1 MSENY
6 VPMSEFEWDGICE
19 KKEPTT
25 QEAREEYYKGK
36 LAHFHKNRN
45 AHKREQII
53 MDALWYLLTSI
64 GIGVVSIWL
73 QGKWQIA
80 CIILA
85 AVVGMIATYGFGMA
99 RGLRRK

>member
-6 VPMSEFEWDGICE
+6 VPMSEYEWDDICE
-19 KKEPTT
+19 KKVPTSDSSEAEKK
-25 QEAREEYYKGK
+25 EAR
-36 LAHFHKNRN
+36 LNRWR
-45 AHKREQII
+45 AERKASHRERII
-53 MDALWYLLTSI
+53 MDAIWYLLTAI
-64 GIGVVSIWL
+64 GVGVVSIWL

-80 CIILA
+80 GIILA